1 MPAASLRNVRLARTA
16 VPLALVVSACFA
28 ACGAGGGDS
37 SSTTGP
43 AAVAGGGTSSGKT
56 APAKAAG
63 ARFDWTRFGFDA
75 ARYNAAPRGVGAAAV
90 SKLSERRIS
99 LPGIVDSSP
108 IYLKGVEAGGS
119 RRDLLVMTTTYGRL
133 VGLDAAT
140 GQVVWTFTPKGYG
153 SVAGSA
159 QVTTA
164 TPVADP
170 SRRFVY
176 SASPDGQIHKV
187 GVSDGSEVTSGSWP
201 TAITRDA
208 THEKIGPALNIQ
220 GPDVLVAT
228 GGYIGDAPPYQ
239 GHVVSISRKTGA
251 VDHVVNSLCSNRRRI
266 IQPSSCPSSDSAIF
280 GRGSPVV
287 DPTTGR
293 IYVATGN
300 GPWNGSDDWGD
311 SVLEL
316 SPRAKNLVRHF
327 TPTNQAELESGDLDL
342 GSASPALLP
351 EGSRKP
357 RFLLQ
362 GGKDDKLRLLSLR
375 RSLFGVK
382 GAAGKRLG
390 GEVQTLP
397 TPGGTTMF
405 TAPAVLRTG
414 RTTLVFVATDGG
426 TSAYRLKGGRL
437 HQVWS
442 KDASGTSPVVAGG
455 LVWVYDP
462 NGELNVY
469 RPASGK
475 LVRSLPAPS
484 GHWNSPIVDG
494 GRVYL
499 PSGDSNSHSTT
510 GTLSIYEP

>member
-1 MPAASLRNVRLARTA
+1 MA
-16 VPLALVVSACFA
+16 VPLTLLVSACFA
-28 ACGAGGGDS
+28 ACGASGSDS
-37 SSTTGP
+37 T
-43 AAVAGGGTSSGKT
+43 TSSGAT
-56 APAKAAG
+56 ATSASRGASNPAPKASG
-63 ARFDWTRFGFDA
+63 AAFDWTRFGFDI
-75 ARYNAAPRGVGAAAV
+75 ARYNAAPQGISAAAV
-90 SKLSERRIS
+90 GKLGERAVS
-99 LPGIVDSSP
+99 LPGTVDSSP
-108 IYLKGVEAGGS
+108 IYLKGVTAGGAT
-119 RRDLLVMTTTYGRL
+119 RDLLVMTTTYGRVL
-133 VGLDAAT
+133 GLDAGT
-140 GQVVWTFTPKGYG
+140 GKVVWTFTPNGYS

-159 QVTTA
+159 QISTA
-164 TPVADP
+164 SPVADP
-170 SRRFVY
+170 SRRFVF

-187 GVSDGSEVTSGSWP
+187 SVSDGSEVTSGDWP
-201 TAITRDA
+201 TVITRDA

-239 GHVVSISRKTGA
+239 GHVVSIDRDTGA
-251 VDHVVNSLCSNRRRI
+251 IDHVFNSLCSNRRSI

-280 GRGSPVV
+280 GRASPVV

-300 GPWNGSDDWGD
+300 APWNGSDNWGD

-316 SPRAKNLVRHF
+316 SARVKNLRRHF
-327 TPTNQAELESGDLDL
+327 TPANQAVLESADLDL

-351 EGSRKP
+351 EGSAKP

-362 GGKDDKLRLLSLR
+362 GGKDQKLRLLSLR
-375 RSLFGVK
+375 KSLHGVK

-390 GEVQTLP
+390 GQVQTLP
-397 TPGGTTMF
+397 TPGSTAMF

-426 TSAYRLKGGRL
+426 TTAYRLEGGRL
-437 HQVWS
+437 HTVWS
-442 KDASGTSPVVAGG
+442 KDTAGTSPVIAGG

-462 NGELNVY
+462 DGGLNVY
-469 RPASGK
+469 RPGSGR

-499 PSGDSNSHSTT
+499 PSGDSNSHDTT